1 MYPFR
6 RILVPTDFSTA
17 SEWAFDEALRLS
29 AESSAELLV
38 LHVRRT
44 WKDQPDRLR
53 FQADDSLYEYAEK
66 HELDRLRDRARRAH
80 ASVDLRMVVRQA
92 PSPAKAICEIGA
104 SEKVDLIVIATH
116 GRHHVA
122 HILLGS
128 TTREVVTDPPAPLL
142 AVRYGI
148 RKRERIARIV
158 VPAHP
163 KQTSHS
169 ALDLAVAMAGPGKGE
184 VHLLTVCSE
193 ADRSA
198 AVAHM
203 ESLSVRS
210 AGVNMKTELIAGD
223 DIERE
228 IIRYTTRIN
237 GDAIMLNAAG
247 GLSELK
253 ASIVRHATVPIMI
266 VP

>member
-44 WKDQPDRLR
+44 WKDQPERLR
-53 FQADDSLYEYAEK
+53 LPADDSLYEYAEK

-80 ASVDLRMVVRQA
+80 AHIELRMVVKQA
-92 PSPAKAICEIGA
+92 PSPARAICDIGA
-104 SEKVDLIVIATH
+104 EEKVDLIVIATH

-128 TTREVVTDPPAPLL
+128 TTRDVITDPPAPLL

-148 RKRERIARIV
+148 RKRERMARIV
-158 VPAHP
+158 VPVHP
-163 KQTSHS
+163 KQTSHA
-169 ALDLAVAMAGPGKGE
+169 ALDLALAMAGRSKGE
-184 VHLLTVCSE
+184 IHLLTVCKE

-198 AVAHM
+198 AVAHVDALA
-203 ESLSVRS
+203 ERT
-210 AGVNMKTELIAGD
+210 AGVAMKRELIAGD

-228 IIRYTTRIN
+228 IIRYTGRIN

-253 ASIVRHATVPIMI
+253 ASIVRHATVPVMI

>member
-29 AESSAELLV
+29 AETSAELLV

-44 WKDQPDRLR
+44 WKDHPDRLR
-53 FQADDSLYEYAEK
+53 FQADESLYEYAEK
-66 HELDRLRDRARRAH
+66 HELDRMRDRARRAH
-80 ASVDLRMVVRQA
+80 ATIDLRMVVKQA
-92 PSPAKAICEIGA
+92 PTPAKAICETAA
-104 SEKVDLIVIATH
+104 SENVDVIVIATH

-128 TTREVVTDPPAPLL
+128 TTRDVITNPPSPLL
-142 AVRYGI
+142 AIRYGI
-148 RKRERIARIV
+148 RKRERMARIV

-163 KQTSHS
+163 KQTSQ
-169 ALDLAVAMAGPGKGE
+169 AAVDLAIAMAKRNQAE
-184 VHLLTVCSE
+184 LHLLTVCRE
-193 ADRSA
+193 ADRTA
-198 AVAHM
+198 ARAHM
-203 ESLSVRS
+203 EALVAKAS
-210 AGVNMKTELIAGD
+210 GVSTKSEIISGD

-228 IIRYTTRIN
+228 IIRYTGRVN

-253 ASIVRHATVPIMI
+253 ASIVRHATVPVMI